1 MKNPL
6 LKVLF
11 SAVCLFPFS
20 PVHAQYPY
28 VTGNALQLFQV
39 GAPEELLANGHSSRR
54 TPPQNVNLPEVYF
67 DEETLEL
74 CFTETTAV
82 VSFGYKVKNQDNN
95 ILYAGETTLEVD
107 DILCLSMTDTES
119 ESFTIE
125 IIIGDVTYESDAF
138 CL

>member
-11 SAVCLFPFS
+11 TTVCLLPFF

-39 GAPEELLANGHSSRR
+39 GAPEELLASGHAPRR

>member
-39 GAPEELLANGHSSRR
+39 RAPGENKIHSPRR

>member
-39 GAPEELLANGHSSRR
+39 GAPEELLANGHSARR

-82 VSFGYKVKNQDNN
+82 VSFGYKVKNHDNN
-95 ILYAGETTLEVD
+95 ILYAGETTLEVA

-119 ESFTIE
+119 ESLTIE

>member
-39 GAPEELLANGHSSRR
+39 GAPGEKKNHSPRR

-82 VSFGYKVKNQDNN
+82 VSFGYKVKDQDNN
-95 ILYAGETTLEVD
+95 ILYSGETTLEVD

>member
-11 SAVCLFPFS
+11 NAVCLFPFS

-39 GAPEELLANGHSSRR
+39 GAPEELLANTHSSRR

-95 ILYAGETTLEVD
+95 ILYAGETILKVD

>member
-1 MKNPL
+1 MINPL

-39 GAPEELLANGHSSRR
+39 GAPGENKIHSPRR

-82 VSFGYKVKNQDNN
+82 VSFVYKVKNQDNN

-107 DILCLSMTDTES
+107 DILCFSMTDTES

>member
-28 VTGNALQLFQV
+28 VTGNALQLCQV
-39 GAPEELLANGHSSRR
+39 GAPGENKIHSPRR

>member
-39 GAPEELLANGHSSRR
+39 GAPGENKIHSPRR

-67 DEETLEL
+67 DEDLKDAARL
-74 CFTETTAV
+74 GFHPNDNTATV
-82 VSFGYKVKNQDNN
+82 FLSFQDVQKY
-95 ILYAGETTLEVD
+95 I
-107 DILCLSMTDTES
+107 ES
-119 ESFTIE
+119 TGHTVRFIQ
-125 IIIGDVTYESDAF
+125 V
-138 CL
+138 

>member
-28 VTGNALQLFQV
+28 VTGNSLQLFQV
-39 GAPEELLANGHSSRR
+39 GAPGENKIHSPRR

>member
-39 GAPEELLANGHSSRR
+39 GAPGEKKIIPQDVRLRRMSIFPRSILMRRRLNCVLQKLPRWFLLYTR
-54 TPPQNVNLPEVYF
+54 
-67 DEETLEL
+67 
-74 CFTETTAV
+74 
-82 VSFGYKVKNQDNN
+82 
-95 ILYAGETTLEVD
+95 
-107 DILCLSMTDTES
+107 
-119 ESFTIE
+119 
-125 IIIGDVTYESDAF
+125 
-138 CL
+138 